1 MEIAQT
7 NMMLPTIPSGAAT
20 ANPPEPGTPTEIPA
34 ASKINIH
41 DAMNKLVRKCCNVT
55 HPSIHCELLLV
66 LDCGSIGQN
75 LNA

>member
-7 NMMLPTIPSGAAT
+7 SMILPTIPSGAAI
-20 ANPPEPGTPTEIPA
+20 ANPLGPVMPTEKPPA
-34 ASKINIH
+34 SRIKAQ

-55 HPSIHCELLLV
+55 HPSVHCELLLV

-75 LNA
+75 FDS